1 MSSYKCLIK
10 VARCHRSPEG
20 AAAVTSGRD
29 SASDPSQGGG
39 RSLRRSLLGSGGLLL
54 RHCLLRSSLRG
65 QGGLSLL
72 SSRSGLFTPVRSRG
86 SLGLRC
92 RTVCHRLRLG
102 RGRGI
107 SNLKQWAEL
116 EI

>member
-1 MSSYKCLIK
+1 M
-10 VARCHRSPEG
+10 A
-20 AAAVTSGRD
+20 SGRD

-39 RSLRRSLLGSGGLLL
+39 RSLRRSLLGRGGLLL

-72 SSRSGLFTPVRSRG
+72 SSRSGLFTPVRGRG
-86 SLGLRC
+86 SVGLRC
-92 RTVCHRLRLG
+92 RAVCHRLRLG